1 METTLR
7 SVRRG
12 VGHTHG
18 WLRKL
23 GRQRRREEA
32 TEKEAEGDNSCGCS
46 GTLPEDQLNQMNSK
60 TRANLFSFSFL
71 SFSHPT
77 LLQPLMHSSYILHGP
92 IQLGGA
98 YDCDSSLEKRISV
111 SIFTIRLIEQ

>member
-23 GRQRRREEA
+23 ATQRRREEA
-32 TEKEAEGDNSCGCS
+32 REREAEGDNSRAFS
-46 GTLPEDQLNQMNSK
+46 GTLPED
-60 TRANLFSFSFL
+60 
-71 SFSHPT
+71 
-77 LLQPLMHSSYILHGP
+77 
-92 IQLGGA
+92 
-98 YDCDSSLEKRISV
+98 
-111 SIFTIRLIEQ
+111 